1 MDIRN
6 EKEVLEAR
14 KKLLHQYGNGKVIT
28 KIFMGINSGEVSWKI
43 YGERP
48 YWMHFRRKNYSEL
61 LEKVRDLLKEYSKDY
76 IERESIEK

>member
-1 MDIRN
+1 
-6 EKEVLEAR
+6 
-14 KKLLHQYGNGKVIT
+14 
-28 KIFMGINSGEVSWKI
+28 MGINSGEVSWKI